1 MIKMFKITILMI
13 LIGANSIANGD
24 INRIKSTK
32 ILSSSSTSRS
42 TTTTTTTTTVAP
54 KLFMKSF
61 DSILKRSNSDRL
73 DPAATALKHSL
84 YESLKPIDFSKQSIN
99 ESTSSLLSSPSSS
112 SPIATSTVYFHQFHP
127 QEQPLMINL
136 TSDHNLTSSETRN
149 QFDQL
154 YDPWN
159 PNDYESGRDGGD
171 SGSGSANHYPPV
183 PMDVV
188 HNNNENDGDDEI
200 DGDINKQEQEGNGD
214 SDFDIPWSGDED
226 GYGES
231 DFDQENSASINIP
244 KIEKLK
250 GCKTVYK
257 EIKHNIS
264 PDDGFKSYDFDLFR
278 RRKRSANKSIDPD
291 RSTKSKKGSY
301 FITRECHFTD
311 KNDDHRGENFRD
323 KKIASPLD
331 RVKKSKEIN
340 SKKDGMNGSK
350 TDESRF
356 IPINARLSNFDQVN
370 HFEHGWIFDDGG
382 GFLPSSPPIPSNV
395 PSSMH
400 HHRYS
405 TSLSAYPHHDNYHP
419 PRSIHSHSDPFDDG
433 DGDDEEYDDPIDHRS
448 HSDRYSHDPHHHHH
462 HQHHHHH
469 PPSHHSHG
477 RDDYYNHPKD
487 DPPFQ
492 QSYHHRMESKSPKSK
507 NLKRYSKGY
516 NYYQRK
522 SSDPGKRMNRFTSVE
537 DYKPGKENE
546 RRKRWNLYASEYDQ
560 KKDNDPERSIRK
572 SMVLAN
578 DDDDIDFDGGGG
590 GGGGGEGSSDD
601 GGNDDGDDYSD
612 NDGRGNGGH
621 DGGGNDDHYSE
632 GGGGDSY
639 DYDGDDGDGGSYDY

>member
-1 MIKMFKITILMI
+1 MFKITILMI

-32 ILSSSSTSRS
+32 ILSTSSTSRS
-42 TTTTTTTTTVAP
+42 KTTTTTTVAP

-61 DSILKRSNSDRL
+61 DSILKQSNSDRL

-301 FITRECHFTD
+301 YITRECHFTD

-546 RRKRWNLYASEYDQ
+546 RRKRWNLYA
-560 KKDNDPERSIRK
+560 R
-572 SMVLAN
+572 
-578 DDDDIDFDGGGG
+578 
-590 GGGGGEGSSDD
+590 
-601 GGNDDGDDYSD
+601 
-612 NDGRGNGGH
+612 NGGH